1 MLREIVSVCTIDTSN
16 GARVSQSQLIP
27 SGAIQRVSMVESIV
41 LGLDGANWDLLKPW
55 LEDGDLPNISSLR
68 DSGVS
73 ADLESCLPGNVSE
86 LALLLNRKE
95 PGKTRSVLVGEDRHR
110 KQDPHDSYIAVIQ

>member
-1 MLREIVSVCTIDTSN
+1 
-16 GARVSQSQLIP
+16 
-27 SGAIQRVSMVESIV
+27 MVESIV